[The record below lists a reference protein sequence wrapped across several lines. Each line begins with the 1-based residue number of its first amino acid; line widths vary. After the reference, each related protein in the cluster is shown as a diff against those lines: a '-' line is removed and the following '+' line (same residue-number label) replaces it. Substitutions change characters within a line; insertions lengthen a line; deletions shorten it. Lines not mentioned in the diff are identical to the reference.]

1 MKALRA
7 FDAAARHAN
16 FTRAAEELG
25 IRQPAVSRYVA
36 EVEKVTGIRL
46 FDRSGRAACL
56 TPAGEAYHHGIAVG
70 LARIVAAGVV
80 ASDRDGDFR
89 LTIACGGSTSELFLR
104 PRLKELQRA
113 LGGSAVRLLHCENDY
128 LDIPNVVRAD
138 RIDLVASYHDV
149 DGVPADEVVVF
160 PEAMAPVCSPGFAS
174 AHADVLREPVAH
186 WGTLPFLD
194 FARPSLGW
202 ATWDDWFEAAGRPQ
216 SPPRREAYD
225 DYAYTIGAAAA
236 GQGLAL
242 GWRNFVGRLL
252 DDGLLVAAGGFI
264 ETSRP
269 FSVRLTEYGRG
280 RSVAGR
286 CLDAFRAMASGGG
299 ISRRDAHGTGNG
311 G

>member
-46 FDRSGRAACL
+46 FERSGRAARL

-70 LARIVAAGVV
+70 LARIAAAGVV
-80 ASDRDGDFR
+80 ASDRAGDPR

-113 LGGSAVRLLHCENDY
+113 LGGNATVRLLHCENDY

-149 DGVPADEVVVF
+149 DDAPADEVVVF

-174 AHADVLREPVAH
+174 AHADVLRKPVAH

-216 SPPRREAYD
+216 SPPSREAYD

-242 GWRNFVGRLL
+242 GWQNFVGRLL
-252 DDGLLVAAGGFI
+252 DDGIAGGGGGG
-264 ETSRP
+264 SSRRARP
-269 FSVRLTEYGRG
+269 FSVKLTEYGRG

-286 CLDAFRAMASGGG
+286 CLDTFRAMASGDGDGDGG
-299 ISRRDAHGTGNG
+299 
-311 G
+311 